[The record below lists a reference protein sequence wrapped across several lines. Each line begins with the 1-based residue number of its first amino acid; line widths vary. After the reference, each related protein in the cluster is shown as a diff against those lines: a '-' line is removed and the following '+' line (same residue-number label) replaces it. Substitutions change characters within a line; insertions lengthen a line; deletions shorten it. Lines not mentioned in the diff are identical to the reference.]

1 MNNEDRKEKFSADQK
16 KKKKVNIGVKVGRG
30 NLTFGADARVEFNSS
45 SVKNY
50 RYMNK
55 GECCPK
61 PKPKLSWKVNINQ
74 SRSRWKIKRRNK
86 NGMLVHKT

>member
-1 MNNEDRKEKFSADQK
+1 MNNEDRKEKFSGNQK
-16 KKKKVNIGVKVGRG
+16 KKKEVNISVKVGRG

-45 SVKNY
+45 NVKNY

-61 PKPKLSWKVNINQ
+61 PKPKPELE
-74 SRSRWKIKRRNK
+74 SRHKPKPNPTEDKKNK
-86 NGMLVHKT
+86 

>member
-1 MNNEDRKEKFSADQK
+1 MNNEDRKEKFSGNQK
-16 KKKKVNIGVKVGRG
+16 KKKEVNIGVKIGRG

-45 SVKNY
+45 NVKNY

-61 PKPKLSWKVNINQ
+61 PKPKPELESKKNNLPTED
-74 SRSRWKIKRRNK
+74 KKNK
-86 NGMLVHKT
+86 

>member
-1 MNNEDRKEKFSADQK
+1 MNNEDRKEKFSGDQK
-16 KKKKVNIGVKVGRG
+16 KKKEVNIGVKIGRG

-45 SVKNY
+45 SLKSY

-61 PKPKLSWKVNINQ
+61 PIPKPELESKLKPKPKP
-74 SRSRWKIKRRNK
+74 KEDKK
-86 NGMLVHKT
+86 KK